1 MDGRRSIMFEIKEG
15 RPEDAEAMLEFTRQ
29 AGSETDNLTF
39 GAEGLEITPEQE
51 AAFLESMC
59 DDPRT
64 IFLCAWK
71 DGRLIGTGSLSG
83 MNRRMKHRAGLAIS
97 VLKSEWNKG
106 VGSAL
111 MERLIGFAEETGIEI
126 IELQVRCDNERAIHL
141 YEKYGFKRIGTYPA
155 FFKINEEYID
165 FELMCLDLRKTNQ
178 QLYLQEETL

>member
-1 MDGRRSIMFEIKEG
+1 MKMGELLNMYEIKEG
-15 RPEDAEAMLEFTRQ
+15 QPEDAKAMLEFTRQ

-39 GAEGLEITPEQE
+39 GAEGLGLTLEQE
-51 AAFLESMC
+51 AAFIESMR

-64 IFLCAWK
+64 VFLCAWK
-71 DGRLIGTGSLSG
+71 DGRMIGTGSLRG

-126 IELQVRCDNERAIHL
+126 IELEVRCDNKRAIHL

-155 FFKINEEYID
+155 FFKIGNEYID
-165 FELMCLDLRKTNQ
+165 FELMCLDLRNTN
-178 QLYLQEETL
+178 